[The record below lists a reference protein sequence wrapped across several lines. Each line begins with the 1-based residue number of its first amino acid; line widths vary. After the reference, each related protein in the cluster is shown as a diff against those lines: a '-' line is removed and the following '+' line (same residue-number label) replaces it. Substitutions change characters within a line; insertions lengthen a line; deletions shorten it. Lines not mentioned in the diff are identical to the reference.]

1 MAKFNMQRLQLMQN
15 ALLEQWHF
23 LERITMIFT
32 LDFPWY
38 FRLKV
43 LVLGILDLRIAT
55 SVKIATT
62 TCM

>member
-1 MAKFNMQRLQLMQN
+1 MAKFDVQRLQLMQN

-32 LDFPWY
+32 LGFPWY

-43 LVLGILDLRIAT
+43 LVLGILDLSIAT